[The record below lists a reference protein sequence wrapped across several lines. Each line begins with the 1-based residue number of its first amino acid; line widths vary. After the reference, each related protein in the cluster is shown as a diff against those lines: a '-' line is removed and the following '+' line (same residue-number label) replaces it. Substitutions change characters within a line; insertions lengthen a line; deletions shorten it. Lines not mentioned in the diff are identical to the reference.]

1 MTGAAE
7 VLSLIYAIQLLQLY
21 LVEKAAAVHPS
32 LPGRWRDPSTVASL
46 ESPSD
51 ADVE

>member
-7 VLSLIYAIQLLQLY
+7 VLSLTYAIQLLKLY
-21 LVEKAAAVHPS
+21 LVETKAAVHPS
-32 LPGRWRDPSTVASL
+32 LPGRRRDPSTVASL

-51 ADVE
+51 TDVE